1 MLIEAIHEGNKPEVK
16 ARLDLVIDAEL
27 DVEHRRG
34 LIEDRYLVH
43 ETLTTSRVREIRD
56 QMDRAQVRRLPSVR
70 TAKRDG
76 NQVEQEHQW
85 LGTQARFE
93 SEQNQ
98 QSSTEF
104 KKNGHL

>member
-16 ARLDLVIDAEL
+16 ARLDLVIDAELDAEL

-70 TAKRDG
+70 TP
-76 NQVEQEHQW
+76 N
-85 LGTQARFE
+85 
-93 SEQNQ
+93 SP
-98 QSSTEF
+98 
-104 KKNGHL
+104 